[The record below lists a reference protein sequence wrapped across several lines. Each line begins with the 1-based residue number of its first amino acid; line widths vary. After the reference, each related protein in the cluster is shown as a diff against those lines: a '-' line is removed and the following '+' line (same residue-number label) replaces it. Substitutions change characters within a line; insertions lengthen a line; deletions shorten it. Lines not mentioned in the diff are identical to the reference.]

1 MENQKIINEDL
12 NEDLNEELNDNKNK
26 TIFEPKTKNDKLK
39 VDCWH
44 NDKNGDLTPRD
55 VSKKSRKMCWFL
67 CDVCGHDF
75 QRAIKHVVINNKW
88 CPYCDENI
96 VCDNDDCEICY
107 TNSFASFGE

>member
-55 VSKKSRKMCWFL
+55 VSKKSRKMCWFSAVQSVSTA
-67 CDVCGHDF
+67 DV
-75 QRAIKHVVINNKW
+75 
-88 CPYCDENI
+88 
-96 VCDNDDCEICY
+96 
-107 TNSFASFGE
+107 S